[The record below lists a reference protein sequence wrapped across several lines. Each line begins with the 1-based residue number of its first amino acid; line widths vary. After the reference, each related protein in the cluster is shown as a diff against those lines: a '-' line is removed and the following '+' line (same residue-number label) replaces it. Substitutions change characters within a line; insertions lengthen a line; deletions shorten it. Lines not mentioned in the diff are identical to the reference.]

1 MKTEKTIMITE
12 KTISWFARV
21 SLFIV
26 FFWFGFLKIIKVSPA
41 EELVRSLYNVTI
53 SNYFDFPF
61 VLLML
66 GIFECFIAI
75 IWLVPFLTR
84 IALYSYSIHLILT
97 ILPLILLIEISWQ
110 DLFTLTLVGQ
120 YIMKNL
126 CMLSVALSAY
136 YYYNNVSRKQIKI

>member
-1 MKTEKTIMITE
+1 MIKE

-53 SNYFDFPF
+53 INYIDFPAF
-61 VLLML
+61 LLML

-75 IWLVPFLTR
+75 IWLFPFLTR
-84 IALYSYSIHLILT
+84 MALYNYIIHLILT
-97 ILPLILLIEISWQ
+97 ILPLFLLIEISWQ

-126 CMLSVALSAY
+126 CMLSVALSTY
-136 YYYNNVSRKQIKI
+136 YYYNNVSPKQIKI

>member
-1 MKTEKTIMITE
+1 MLKE

-53 SNYFDFPF
+53 INYIDFSA

-75 IWLVPFLTR
+75 IWLLPFLTR
-84 IALYSYSIHLILT
+84 IALYNYIIHFILT
-97 ILPLILLIEISWQ
+97 ILPLFLLTEISWQ
-110 DLFTLTLVGQ
+110 YLFTLTLIGQ
-120 YIMKNL
+120 YIIKNI
-126 CMLSVALSAY
+126 CILSLVFSIY
-136 YYYNNVSRKQIKI
+136 FYNNEIDDIFKNIEK

>member
-1 MKTEKTIMITE
+1 MIKE

-53 SNYFDFPF
+53 INYIDFPAF
-61 VLLML
+61 LLML

-75 IWLVPFLTR
+75 IWLFPFLTR
-84 IALYSYSIHLILT
+84 MALYNYIIHLILT
-97 ILPLILLIEISWQ
+97 ILPLFLLIEISWQ

-120 YIMKNL
+120 YIMKNI
-126 CMLSVALSAY
+126 CMLSVVLSTY
-136 YYYNNVSRKQIKI
+136 YYYNNESKRKV

>member
-1 MKTEKTIMITE
+1 MLKE

-53 SNYFDFPF
+53 INYIDFSA

-75 IWLVPFLTR
+75 IWLLPFLTR
-84 IALYSYSIHLILT
+84 MALYNYIIHFILT
-97 ILPLILLIEISWQ
+97 ILPLFLLTEISWQ
-110 DLFTLTLVGQ
+110 YLFTLTLIGQ
-120 YIMKNL
+120 YIIKNI
-126 CMLSVALSAY
+126 CILSLVFSIY
-136 YYYNNVSRKQIKI
+136 FYNNEIDDIFKNIEK

>member
-1 MKTEKTIMITE
+1 MLTE
-12 KTISWFARV
+12 KTISWVARV

-53 SNYFDFPF
+53 INYIDFSA

-75 IWLVPFLTR
+75 IWLLPFLTR
-84 IALYSYSIHLILT
+84 MALYNYIIHFILT
-97 ILPLILLIEISWQ
+97 ILPLFLLTEISWQ
-110 DLFTLTLVGQ
+110 YLFTLTLIGQ
-120 YIMKNL
+120 YIIKNI
-126 CMLSVALSAY
+126 CILSLVFSIY
-136 YYYNNVSRKQIKI
+136 FYNNEIDDIFKNIEK

>member
-1 MKTEKTIMITE
+1 MIKE

-53 SNYFDFPF
+53 INYIDFPA

-75 IWLVPFLTR
+75 IWLFPFLTR
-84 IALYSYSIHLILT
+84 MALYNYIIHLILT
-97 ILPLILLIEISWQ
+97 ILPLFLLIEISWQ

-120 YIMKNL
+120 YIMKNI
-126 CMLSVALSAY
+126 CMLSVVLSTY
-136 YYYNNVSRKQIKI
+136 YYYNNESKIIV

>member
-1 MKTEKTIMITE
+1 VGMLTE
-12 KTISWFARV
+12 KTISWVARV

-41 EELVRSLYNVTI
+41 EELVRSLYNATI
-53 SNYFDFPF
+53 INYIDFPV

-75 IWLVPFLTR
+75 IWLLPFLTR
-84 IALYSYSIHLILT
+84 MALYNYSIHFILT
-97 ILPLILLIEISWQ
+97 ILPLFLLIEISWQ

-120 YIMKNL
+120 YIIKNI
-126 CMLSVALSAY
+126 CILSVVLSTY
-136 YYYNNVSRKQIKI
+136 YYYNNDIVENIEK

>member
-1 MKTEKTIMITE
+1 MLKE

-53 SNYFDFPF
+53 INYIDFSA

-66 GIFECFIAI
+66 GIFECFIAV
-75 IWLVPFLTR
+75 IWLLPFLTR
-84 IALYSYSIHLILT
+84 MALYNYIIHFILT
-97 ILPLILLIEISWQ
+97 ILPLFLLTEISWQ
-110 DLFTLTLVGQ
+110 YLFTLTLIGQ
-120 YIMKNL
+120 YIIKNI
-126 CMLSVALSAY
+126 CILSVVLSTY
-136 YYYNNVSRKQIKI
+136 YYYNNDIVENIEK

>member
-53 SNYFDFPF
+53 SN
-61 VLLML
+61 
-66 GIFECFIAI
+66 
-75 IWLVPFLTR
+75 
-84 IALYSYSIHLILT
+84 
-97 ILPLILLIEISWQ
+97 
-110 DLFTLTLVGQ
+110 
-120 YIMKNL
+120 
-126 CMLSVALSAY
+126 
-136 YYYNNVSRKQIKI
+136 